1 MHWAKPSLV
10 VFPTVSNN
18 RLCFEKS
25 KAIFISIRSNRCFML
40 FHAPK
45 LDSLVDVKQISGQ
58 FAAAFSLI
66 S

>member
-1 MHWAKPSLV
+1 
-10 VFPTVSNN
+10 
-18 RLCFEKS
+18 
-25 KAIFISIRSNRCFML
+25 ML

-45 LDSLVDVKQISGQ
+45 FDSVVDVKQISGQ